1 MDIKEKSSKDLTK
14 EFEIKIKKEE
24 IDKLVSDKLV
34 KFSSQAQMPGF
45 RPGKVPISVLKA
57 RFGKQVLGEVINES
71 MNEASK
77 KIIEENKINA
87 VSQPKMEITSFDEGK
102 DLDAKL
108 SVEIM
113 PHFKV
118 PDLTALKI
126 IRPIAEVSK
135 ADIDQAINRIAK
147 ENSKT
152 EIITE
157 NRSAKND
164 DTLVID
170 FEGKID
176 GKVFEGGASK
186 GYHLKLG
193 SNSFIPGFE
202 EKLIGVKKGDTKV
215 IDLVFPKNYQA
226 KNLANKQVQFDVKVN
241 EIRKDVETNIDDDFA
256 KSLGIESLETLKKN
270 VSSQISSQHQFA
282 SRSKAK
288 RQILDKLAD
297 SVDFK
302 LPKSIEHDE
311 YLNVCKAMNIN
322 LKNSPNEAS
331 DNEKEPDFGMKPNE
345 KKDAK
350 AIAARRVRL
359 GLVLSEIGRQNNI
372 QVQEEDKK
380 NAMMSEVQKYPGR
393 EKEILDYF
401 KNNPEAQ
408 NQLSGPIFEDKII
421 DFILELANI
430 EDKKVSIDE
439 LYKEDEFDL
448 EKEAKKAKKLSSKN
462 NVKNDKKNKSN
473 TKK

>member
-1 MDIKEKSSKDLTK
+1 MDIKEKPSKNLTK
-14 EFEIKIKKEE
+14 DFEIKIKKEE

-34 KFSSQAQMPGF
+34 KFSSQAQLPGF

-87 VSQPKMEITSFDEGK
+87 VSQPKMEIISFDEGK
-102 DLDAKL
+102 DLQARL
-108 SVEIM
+108 TVEIM
-113 PHFKV
+113 PDFKV
-118 PDLTALKI
+118 PDLTKLKFT
-126 IRPIAEVSK
+126 RPIVEVSK
-135 ADIDQAINRIAK
+135 EDVNEAIDRIAK

-152 EIITE
+152 EIIEE
-157 NRSAKND
+157 NRSAKKD

-176 GKVFEGGASK
+176 GTPFEGGESK
-186 GYHLKLG
+186 GYHLKIG
-193 SNSFIPGFE
+193 SNTFIPGFE
-202 EKLIGVKKGDTKV
+202 EKLVGVKKGDTKV
-215 IDLVFPKNYQA
+215 IDLVFPENYQA
-226 KNLANKQVQFDVKVN
+226 KNLANKKVQFNVKVN
-241 EIRKDVETNIDDDFA
+241 EIRKDVETTINDDFA
-256 KSLGIESLETLKKN
+256 KSLGIENLDTLKKN
-270 VSSQISSQHQFA
+270 VSSQISNQHQVA
-282 SRSKAK
+282 SRSKLK
-288 RQILDKLAD
+288 REILDKLAD

-302 LPKSIEHDE
+302 LPESIEHDE

-322 LKNSPNEAS
+322 LKDSSKEELGN
-331 DNEKEPDFGMKPNE
+331 DKEPDHGMKPSE
-345 KKDAK
+345 KSDAK

-421 DFILELANI
+421 DFIIELAQV
-430 EDKKVSIDE
+430 EDKKISIEE
-439 LYKEDEFDL
+439 LYKEEEFDL
-448 EKEAKKAKKLSSKN
+448 KKEAIKAKRLSSK
-462 NVKNDKKNKSN
+462 KNEDNKSKSK